1 MLADQLKTI
10 RKHKGYSQQRL
21 AEKSGLSLRTVQRVE
36 NGETQP
42 RGDTLIRLT
51 DALDVNPNEIMEWKK
66 KEDKTYLSILNLSAF
81 SFMLFPILNII
92 IPLILWIRRLCKT

>member
-81 SFMLFPILNII
+81 HSSFFQY
-92 IPLILWIRRLCKT
+92 